1 MKYQVGSAGRIV
13 VAKFDDGEAV
23 LDGIRDIAQKE
34 KIRSAVFYLIG
45 GMRAG
50 KFVVGSETEDMPPKP
65 AWREL
70 NESHEVVG
78 VGTIFWQADD
88 PKIHFHGSFGKL
100 DGVKMGCLREDDET
114 FVVIEAIIVE
124 ITGIA
129 ATRELD
135 PLSGFALLKV

>member
-1 MKYQVGSAGRIV
+1 
-13 VAKFDDGEAV
+13 
-23 LDGIRDIAQKE
+23 
-34 KIRSAVFYLIG
+34 
-45 GMRAG
+45 
-50 KFVVGSETEDMPPKP
+50 MPPKP